1 MFAHLAI
8 KKVILHEVFRRVDQN
23 KIPPAYSDDLEDLSD
38 EALEALR
45 DRIIHAMTSSTRCVQ
60 MAVAMSGPESIIT
73 LAANLV
79 DADAELFIDI
89 SKNVANKLASEQKGR
104 NIPGGVLVVFSGT
117 VGVPTKRMIGVIKAE
132 VHNGFMREKLEDDE
146 KPKLR
151 FLKSLMLTAQTKLY
165 KVGIFLETDPTAENF
180 LNGWTPYIYDETLTV
195 ANRYGAAKYFYEGF
209 LGLMFPES
217 SARQTRQFHD
227 LTKNFINSIDRPEE
241 EKIVLHN
248 ALITYLRADQLPTV
262 GVISFGETY
271 FGEVEIRDAYRNFMI
286 EKGFPESAV
295 NKDLSDVGTALKF
308 RRLNFAN
315 KVKVSGPAE
324 TFDKLVTID
333 IVPGTPDKTTGL
345 VPQWTQ
351 LIIKD
356 KIASQ
361 E

>member
-8 KKVILHEVFRRVDQN
+8 QKVILHEVFRRVDQN
-23 KIPPAYSDDLEDLSD
+23 RIPPAYSDDLEELSV
-38 EALEALR
+38 EALDALR
-45 DRIIHAMTSSTRCVQ
+45 DRVIHAMTSSTRCVQ
-60 MAVAMSGPESIIT
+60 MAITMSGAESLIT

-79 DADAELFIDI
+79 DADAELFIER
-89 SKNVANKLASEQKGR
+89 SKDVAEKLAVEQKGR

-117 VGVPTKRMIGVIKAE
+117 VGVPATRIVGLIKAE

-165 KVGIFLETDPTAENF
+165 KVGIFVETDPTAENF
-180 LNGWTPYIYDETLTV
+180 PSGWTSYIYDETLTV

-209 LGLMFPES
+209 LGLGFPES

-227 LTKNFINSIDRPEE
+227 LTKNFINSIERPEE
-241 EKIVLHN
+241 EKVVLHN

-262 GVISFGETY
+262 GVASFGETY

-286 EKGFPESAV
+286 EKGFPEAAV
-295 NKDLSDVGTALKF
+295 NKDLSDVGSSLKF

-315 KVKVSGPAE
+315 KVKVSGPSE
-324 TFDKLVTID
+324 TFDKLVLIEM
-333 IVPGTPDKTTGL
+333 VPGTPNEVTGL
-345 VPQWTQ
+345 IPQWTQ
-351 LIIKD
+351 LTIKD